1 MLHPARLARRC
12 RYGAV
17 PLFGAP
23 VLSLESA
30 DRPPPGRSIP
40 WLRLIAEQEG
50 DLPQEHG
57 IGDLGRKPLRG
68 GSSDRPLVCASAEVV
83 VEHRTAKCPLP
94 KEMTLLSRLRLPAV
108 YQDRP
113 D

>member
-1 MLHPARLARRC
+1 
-12 RYGAV
+12 
-17 PLFGAP
+17 
-23 VLSLESA
+23 LS
-30 DRPPPGRSIP
+30 
-40 WLRLIAEQEG
+40 WG

-83 VEHRTAKCPLP
+83 GEHRTAECPLP

-113 D
+113 DACVLGGLRRTP